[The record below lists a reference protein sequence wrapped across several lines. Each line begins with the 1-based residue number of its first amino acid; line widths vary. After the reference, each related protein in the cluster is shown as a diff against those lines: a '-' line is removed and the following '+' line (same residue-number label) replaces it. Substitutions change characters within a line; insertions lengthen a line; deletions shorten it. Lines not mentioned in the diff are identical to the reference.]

1 MMLEVL
7 GHINLYLS
15 TRRPQNIGFLGHAG
29 TGCFEIPY
37 FQKFCLSRRRKFS
50 KNRLKIIKKKFMR
63 GSAPHPA
70 YGAAPL
76 PPTKVDAKCLAA
88 VVLAHHDRVL
98 SLWRLIDVAFI
109 ISQEIF

>member
-1 MMLEVL
+1 
-7 GHINLYLS
+7 
-15 TRRPQNIGFLGHAG
+15 
-29 TGCFEIPY
+29 
-37 FQKFCLSRRRKFS
+37 
-50 KNRLKIIKKKFMR
+50 MR
-63 GSAPHPA
+63 GFAPHPT

-76 PPTKVDAKCLAA
+76 PPTKVDVKCLAA